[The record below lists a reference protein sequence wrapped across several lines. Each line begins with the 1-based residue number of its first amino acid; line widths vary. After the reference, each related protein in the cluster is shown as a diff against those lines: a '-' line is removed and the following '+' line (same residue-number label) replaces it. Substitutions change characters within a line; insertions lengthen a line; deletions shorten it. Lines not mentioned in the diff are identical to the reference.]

1 MQNHYF
7 YWKATNM
14 NYKTKN
20 LKRMVLTEIKNY
32 KRRYTIYM
40 LVCNITGDTYY
51 GSTCCTLKERLNS
64 HKYKQTCSSKSIINR
79 GDYLPLIPLE
89 TDLSYNKK
97 IERENWY
104 IDNNVC
110 VNKYNAKLNV
120 EKRKQRQKQTS
131 AKWDKNNKER
141 LKTRYKKYQIKT
153 KKYRKQYNYWRQTS
167 PIGILARAY
176 FD

>member
-14 NYKTKN
+14 SSKTKI
-20 LKRMVLTEIKNY
+20 LKRKLLTEIKNY

-51 GSTCCTLKERLNS
+51 GSTCQSLKERLYL
-64 HKYKQTCSSKSIINR
+64 HKYDSKQKHKNNASKIIIER
-79 GDYLPLIPLE
+79 DDYLPLIPLE
-89 TDLSYNKK
+89 TDLLYCEK
-97 IERENWY
+97 IEREEWY
-104 IDNNVC
+104 INNNVC
-110 VNKYNAKLNV
+110 VNKRSAKFTV
-120 EKRKQRQKQTS
+120 EKRKQVN
-131 AKWDKNNKER
+131 AKWKKNNKE
-141 LKTRYKKYQIKT
+141 KQAE
-153 KKYRKQYNYWRQTS
+153 YRKQKKEYKKQIDYWRNTS